1 MIGHGARTLLLFAI
15 RVAVFITSVRSRL
28 LFGEGS
34 RGKRNDDQRTNG
46 RRRRRESVK
55 NKCVCIYIYI
65 LKARGMKRDNKERIK
80 EIAKIYTYI
89 CLIET
94 CI

>member
-34 RGKRNDDQRTNG
+34 RGERNDDQRTNG
-46 RRRRRESVK
+46 RRKMRESVK
-55 NKCVCIYIYI
+55 NKYVYESERKYINN
-65 LKARGMKRDNKERIK
+65 RDNKERKK
-80 EIAKIYTYI
+80 EIGKIYI
-89 CLIET
+89 FVCWRHI
-94 CI
+94 